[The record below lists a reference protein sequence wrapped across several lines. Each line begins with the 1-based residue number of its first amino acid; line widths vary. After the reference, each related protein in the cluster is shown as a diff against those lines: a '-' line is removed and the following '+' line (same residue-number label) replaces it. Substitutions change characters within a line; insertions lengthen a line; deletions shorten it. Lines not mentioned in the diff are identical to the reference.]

1 MRNPDKPEKP
11 KKSRLGKLTLQ
22 KDIFDNALRDNL
34 KSTVD
39 IVALFAHFGVK
50 LAKKGKSYIGNCPWH
65 DDSTPSLSV
74 DKTKGLYNC
83 FGCGE
88 SGDIFTL
95 VEKMKGCTF
104 TEAMEFL
111 QHLGGLPFSPAKRE
125 ADEKAQP
132 VKATQT
138 VVENQS
144 QNEVPAKAEEKRGPS
159 PKKEKPAHTYITL
172 DTIRDQY
179 SITLQTN
186 QKAQEYLKSRG
197 ISIET
202 AVKFKIGY
210 VDGSIRKKAG
220 EEATAYLKE
229 TGIFTQQGNEHF
241 SGCIVVPLT
250 DIDKRTLS
258 FYGRSINPNSKIQHL
273 YLPGEHKAV
282 FNEKAYKVYDTIIL
296 TESVIDALSLITIGI
311 QNVSCIYGTQGL
323 TKLHIAKLH
332 EHAIREVILALDK
345 DTAGKEA
352 TEKYTQMLVNE
363 GFAVK
368 TIKPSGA
375 KDWNGSLVDGFLEKE
390 EVLSS

>member
-1 MRNPDKPEKP
+1 MNMRNPDKPDKP

-22 KDIFDNALRDNL
+22 KDIFDTALKDNL

-39 IVALFAHFGVK
+39 ITALFHHFGVQ
-50 LAKKGKSYIGNCPWH
+50 LTKKGKSYIGNCPWH

-104 TEAMEFL
+104 PEAMEFL
-111 QHLGGLPFSPAKRE
+111 QQQSGLSFSQEKRS
-125 ADEKAQP
+125 ADEKAP
-132 VKATQT
+132 TVKATQA
-138 VVENQS
+138 VVENKS
-144 QNEVPAKAEEKRGPS
+144 QNEVPAKAE
-159 PKKEKPAHTYITL
+159 KEGVTYITL

-202 AVKFKIGY
+202 AVTFKIGY
-210 VDGSIRKKAG
+210 VDGSIRQKAG
-220 EEATAYLKE
+220 GDAIAYLKE

-241 SGCIVVPLT
+241 RDCIVVPLT
-250 DIDKRTLS
+250 DVDNKTLS
-258 FYGRSINPNSKIQHL
+258 FYGRKIDPDNKIQHL

-282 FNEKAYKVYDTIIL
+282 FNEKAYQVYDSIIL

-311 QNVSCIYGTQGL
+311 QNVSCIYGTGGL
-323 TKLHIAKLH
+323 TKLHIKKLH
-332 EHAIREVILALDK
+332 EHAVREVVLALDK

-352 TEKYTQMLVNE
+352 TEKYTQKYWSTKAL
-363 GFAVK
+363 
-368 TIKPSGA
+368 P
-375 KDWNGSLVDGFLEKE
+375 
-390 EVLSS
+390 